1 MDFLKK
7 TQDVLI
13 LGTSNFGSS
22 IILGIFWL
30 YLASLL
36 EKTQYGELGFLMS
49 VAQMGFA
56 IAFLGLGAT
65 IVVYEPKNQNIF
77 PAAFVLAII
86 SSSISAVIVYILT
99 QNILSSILILGMTIF
114 FIVQSGLNSKKRY
127 RDFSKHVLIRAAIIV
142 ILSLLLL
149 QFFGINGVLLGYF
162 LASLFVIKEL
172 FSLMKN
178 KKISLSILKPK
189 AGFMAQMW
197 TIRLSGVFFWWGD
210 KLVIGALFGF
220 SFLAN
225 YVFAAQYL
233 LLLHAIPKSIGQYL
247 LPQESEGLKNKKIK
261 IFSILISVIVAVVS
275 IFAIPFGVTNILPQY
290 EESIFPIQIMSI
302 AIIPLFISAI
312 QQAEFLGKENSKI
325 VFVGSV
331 LQSITY
337 LLLIILLGQLYG
349 LIGIAV
355 GFLTAAIIRTIF
367 NLVARFRFKGGYG
380 LNQDVQ

>member
-1 MDFLKK
+1 MDFLNK

-49 VAQMGFA
+49 VANMGFA

-65 IVVYEPKNQNIF
+65 IVVYEPKNQNVF
-77 PAAFVLAII
+77 PAAFVLALI
-86 SSSISAVIVYILT
+86 SSSIIAVIVFILT

-127 RDFSKHVLIRAAIIV
+127 RDFSKHVLIRAATIV
-142 ILSLLLL
+142 VLSILLL
-149 QFFGINGVLLGYF
+149 QFFGLNGVLLGYF

-189 AGFMAQMW
+189 IGFMTKMCS
-197 TIRLSGVFFWWGD
+197 IRISNVFFWWGD

-233 LLLHAIPKSIGQYL
+233 LLLDAIPRSISQYL

-261 IFSILISVIVAVVS
+261 IFSVGLSVIVAIVS
-275 IFAIPFGVTNILPQY
+275 IVTIPFGVTNILPQY

-312 QQAEFLGKENSKI
+312 QQAEFLGKENSNI

-367 NLVARFRFKGGYG
+367 NLVARFMFKPSYG